1 MLLKQI
7 IKCASPQCQVSRVY
21 AATVSSIR
29 RASTTQSPN
38 KNSATDNKG
47 GDSEVD
53 PLIFPVSGHR
63 LSYNEYGEPSIVV
76 RKERASID
84 EVKEGQ
90 ILVKMLAAP
99 VNPADI
105 NTIQGTY
112 AIKPKQLPAVPGNEG
127 VGVVVRSD
135 PASGLKSGDWVIP
148 ATPGIGTWQAYVLG
162 NNSDFIKIPSN
173 IPLASA
179 ATISVNP
186 CTAYRMLKDF
196 ESLNPGD
203 CVIQNGGNSAV
214 GQAVIQLCKEFGL
227 KCVSLVRPREDFK
240 ALKAKLIG
248 LGNSDTTVITDDELR
263 SSMKGLRAQLG
274 LNCIGG
280 KSATEILRVLEP
292 SRTMVTYGGMSR
304 QPVIIPT
311 SHLIFNDIRIK
322 GFWMT
327 RWNSENSIENRSK
340 MLNEIASLMS
350 TTKFLPPEHKFVP
363 LVKYREAL
371 ENTMKGY
378 TGLKYIISLE

>member
-1 MLLKQI
+1 
-7 IKCASPQCQVSRVY
+7 
-21 AATVSSIR
+21 
-29 RASTTQSPN
+29 
-38 KNSATDNKG
+38 
-47 GDSEVD
+47 
-53 PLIFPVSGHR
+53 
-63 LSYNEYGEPSIVV
+63 
-76 RKERASID
+76 
-84 EVKEGQ
+84 
-90 ILVKMLAAP
+90 MLASP

-127 VGVVVRSD
+127 VGVVVHSD
-135 PASGLKSGDWVIP
+135 PASTGLKLGDWVIP
-148 ATPGIGTWQAYVLG
+148 ATPAMGTWQAYLLG
-162 NNSDFIKIPSN
+162 AKSDFIKIPSN

-186 CTAYRMLKDF
+186 CTAYRLLNDF
-196 ESLNPGD
+196 ESLKPGD

-214 GQAVIQLCKEFGL
+214 GQAVIQLCREFGL
-227 KCVSLVRPREDFK
+227 KCVSLVRPRDDFK
-240 ALKAKLIG
+240 ALKARLIG

-274 LNCIGG
+274 LNCVGG

-311 SHLIFNDIRIK
+311 SHLIFNDIKIK

-327 RWNSENSIENRSK
+327 RWNGENSIESRSK

-363 LVKYREAL
+363 LAKYREAL

-378 TGLKYIISLE
+378 TGVKYILSFDKTQ